1 MKSTRIKMETQDV
14 LDKQI
19 EIFKNL
25 KRNKKFELLSRPY
38 AENEILDTVEVSG
51 NKETTIIEQLTLLN
65 TENKQE
71 VGVEYMAD

>member
-25 KRNKKFELLSRPY
+25 KRNKKIELLSHPLV
-38 AENEILDTVEVSG
+38 ENETLDTVEVFE
-51 NKETTIIEQLTLLN
+51 NKETRIEQLTLLN
-65 TENKQE
+65 TENKEE
-71 VGVEYMAD
+71 VGVE

>member
-25 KRNKKFELLSRPY
+25 RRKKKFELLSHPLV
-38 AENEILDTVEVSG
+38 ENETLDTVEVLG
-51 NKETTIIEQLTLLN
+51 NKETTRIEQLTLLN
-65 TENKQE
+65 SENKEE
-71 VGVEYMAD
+71 VGVE